1 MPVSFPDSWRCW
13 TLDKCIGLLTTY
25 ISCCSPITSYWNPA
39 LYSHHCI
46 REGPSVVAHAAVTA
60 ILDFYL
66 WVLPLPTLY
75 HTKLPLSQRIALI
88 TLFSFALV
96 VILAG
101 GIRTYWTHYV
111 VEETYDVTWYGFHLW
126 LWTAVEVQLGL
137 ICGCVPWLKSLFKFW
152 KTGRTVAGS
161 SERIRSDVQQTTGS
175 KQATVVRMESLGKA
189 WTGEK
194 SGKEEY
200 LDLERGSASGD
211 SLAQLRFS

>member
-1 MPVSFPDSWRCW
+1 M
-13 TLDKCIGLLTTY
+13 
-25 ISCCSPITSYWNPA
+25 TSYWNPA
-39 LYSHHCI
+39 LYAHHCI
-46 REGPSVVAHAAVTA
+46 HEGPSVVAHAAITA

-161 SERIRSDVQQTTGS
+161 SERIRSDAQQITES

-189 WTGEK
+189 WTGERP
-194 SGKEEY
+194 GKGEY
-200 LDLERGSASGD
+200 LDLERGFASGD
-211 SLAQLRFS
+211 SLAQLRFSDP